1 MVPYVLILV
10 PRVLVFSGTFFLVL
24 SYFFTVQSEPVL
36 PISSADWHDRLA
48 CTMNMHIRH
57 WPRRHTCKYCLL

>member
-24 SYFFTVQSEPVL
+24 SYFSLFNLNRYDTGPEDIPAN
-36 PISSADWHDRLA
+36 IA
-48 CTMNMHIRH
+48 
-57 WPRRHTCKYCLL
+57 Y